1 MKKKLLAVLMTV
13 VLVGTMFTACGKKDT
28 NEGAD
33 TTEQTTDTTDATDTT
48 GTDTAAADPTEAPAA
63 EPVTLTVWESTSG
76 PDEFIKQAGE
86 AFTAQ
91 NPNIT
96 IEYVNVELGD
106 STTQIALDGPAG
118 VGPDLFAAPHDKLG
132 ELVSGGHVL
141 ATENAA
147 DVTAKV
153 LGACS
158 TALTYEGTMY
168 GYPVSAE
175 TYALFYNRALI
186 SDDQVPKTWDELV
199 TFCKDFNAANAGKYG
214 FVMDVGN
221 GYYTIIFTTSD
232 DNRLFGPTGTDTTNT
247 NINSAA
253 SVKGMQ
259 FFQGLRGVLD
269 VPAADLTTSICDTAF
284 SSGNAAMYI
293 TGLWNVANFQGAG
306 IDFGVASLPS
316 LPGNDTPAAS
326 FSGTRAMFVSAYSE
340 HPTEAA
346 AFAQFLLSDEMQ
358 KLRFDI
364 TGSLPS
370 TSITVDAPY
379 ITGFLTQLNY
389 AFPMPSI
396 PQMNAFWNAMNAAS
410 ANIWDGAEIQAELD
424 ACNSTILGQ

>member
-1 MKKKLLAVLMTV
+1 MKRKFLAILMTAL
-13 VLVGTMFTACGKKDT
+13 LVGTMFTACGKKETTDNT
-28 NEGAD
+28 ED
-33 TTEQTTDTTDATDTT
+33 TTQESTE
-48 GTDTAAADPTEAPAA
+48 GTSEVTEAPTEAAVST

-76 PDEFIKQAGE
+76 PDEFIKQAG
-86 AFTAQ
+86 AAYTAK

-106 STTQIALDGPAG
+106 SSTQIALDGPAG

-141 ATENAA
+141 ATA
-147 DVTAKV
+147 DADTVKSEV

-158 TALTYEGTMY
+158 TALTYDGTMY

-175 TYALFYNRALI
+175 TYALFYNKALI
-186 SDDQVPKTWDELV
+186 SENQVPKTWDDVV
-199 TFCKDFNAANAGKYG
+199 TFAKDFNSKNSGKYG
-214 FVMDVGN
+214 FMMDVAN
-221 GYYTIIFTTSD
+221 GYYTIVFTTSD
-232 DNRLFGPTGTDTTNT
+232 DNRLFGPNGNDTTNT

-259 FFQGLRGVLD
+259 FFQGLRGILD
-269 VPAADLTTSICDTAF
+269 VPAADMTTSICDAAF

-293 TGLWNVANFQGAG
+293 TGLWNVTNFESAG
-306 IDFGVASLPS
+306 IDFGVAALPS
-316 LPGNDTPAAS
+316 LPGNDTPVAS
-326 FSGTRAMFVSAYSE
+326 FSGTRSMFVSAYSE
-340 HPTEAA
+340 HPTETA
-346 AFAQFLLSDEMQ
+346 AFAEFLLTPEMQ
-358 KLRFDI
+358 KLRFDL

-370 TSITVDAPY
+370 TNITVDSPY
-379 ITGFLTQLNY
+379 ISGFLTQLDY

-396 PQMNAFWNAMNAAS
+396 PQMGAFWDAMNAAS
-410 ANIWDGAEIQAELD
+410 ANIWDGADIQAELD